1 MGPVIF
7 NTKRLI
13 GRRLLAS
20 DVPALLEVYGDA
32 DAMRWVGD
40 GQPLTR
46 EDCKRWVE
54 VTAGNYRSRG
64 YGMSA
69 IVEHESNRVVG
80 FCGLVHPDNQ
90 PEAELKYAF
99 GRPSWGRGYATE
111 AARAMLAYAHG
122 VIGLSRV
129 IATVYPEN
137 LPSRRVLLK
146 AGLKHASSL
155 PGEDGRVFLY
165 FVSEAATHGDE
176 TMPGD
181 AMRRGA

>member
-1 MGPVIF
+1 MSQMGRIIF
-7 NTKRLI
+7 STKRLI
-13 GRRLLAS
+13 GRHLLTS
-20 DVPALLEVYGDA
+20 DVPALLDVYGDA

-40 GQPLTR
+40 GQPLTQ

-54 VTAGNYRSRG
+54 VSARNYRSRG

-69 IVEHESNRVVG
+69 IVAHESNVVVG

-99 GRPSWGRGYATE
+99 GRSSWGRGYATE

-122 VIGLSRV
+122 PVGLCRV

-137 LPSRRVLLK
+137 LPSQRVLLK
-146 AGLKHASSL
+146 AGLKHTSSL
-155 PGEDGRVFLY
+155 PTEDGKVVLCFL
-165 FVSEAATHGDE
+165 SEAGERSCARL
-176 TMPGD
+176 
-181 AMRRGA
+181 RR

>member
-1 MGPVIF
+1 MSQMGRVIF
-7 NTKRLI
+7 NAKRLV
-13 GRRLLAS
+13 GRHLLAS

-46 EDCKRWVE
+46 EDCKRWIE
-54 VTAGNYRSRG
+54 VSAGNYRSRG

-69 IVEHESNRVVG
+69 IIEHGSNRVVG

-99 GRPSWGRGYATE
+99 GRSSWGRGYATE

-122 VIGLSRV
+122 PVGLSRV
-129 IATVYPEN
+129 VATVYAEN

-146 AGLKHASSL
+146 AGLKHTSSL
-155 PGEDGRVFLY
+155 STEDGRVVLC
-165 FVSEAATHGDE
+165 FVSEAATRRDE
-176 TMPGD
+176 P
-181 AMRRGA
+181 